1 MKRIKIKVFLICVAA
16 TAMLNATGIGV
27 QINQNHISGPVN
39 EKLPA
44 EILDLSN
51 WKLNVPEG
59 IKTPDRSDEYKQP
72 MLNSYQHKDWFYA
85 NKKGDGV
92 VFKAPTGGT
101 TTKGSG
107 YPRSELREM
116 TDNGTKNASWSSAA
130 GKHTLFIDLKINHL
144 PVVKPHLVVG
154 QIHDAEDDVIVFRLE
169 NKKLFVNLD
178 DVKGPVLDDNYK
190 LGTRFTLMFKVNND
204 ETECYYNG
212 KLMFTYKKAFENAY
226 FKAGA
231 YVQSSCQGKRKVE
244 GEACDAYGE
253 MEIYR
258 VWVKHE

>member
-1 MKRIKIKVFLICVAA
+1 MNFKGTIYRFTIFGTAAGLFLLLAAGSKVRII
-16 TAMLNATGIGV
+16 
-27 QINQNHISGPVN
+27 Q
-39 EKLPA
+39 KLPA
-44 EILDLSN
+44 EVLDLTN

-59 IKTPDRSDEYKQP
+59 VKIPGGSDEHKQP
-72 MLNSYQHKDWFYA
+72 ELNTYSHPEWFYV
-85 NKKGDGV
+85 NKDGDAV
-92 VFKAPTGGT
+92 VFRAITGGT

-116 TDNGTKNASWSSAA
+116 IDNGKKNASWSSSE
-130 GKHTLFIDLKINHL
+130 GTHTLFIDQSIIQL
-144 PVVKPHLVVG
+144 PAKKPHIVVG

-169 NKKLFVNLD
+169 KNKLFVKMD
-178 DVKGPVLDDNYK
+178 DEKGPVLDENYQ
-190 LGTRFTLMFKVNND
+190 LGTRFTVMFRVKNN

-212 KLMFTYKKAFENAY
+212 KLKYTYPKAFTGAY

-244 GEACDAYGE
+244 GESCDAFGAVQ
-253 MEIYR
+253 IYS